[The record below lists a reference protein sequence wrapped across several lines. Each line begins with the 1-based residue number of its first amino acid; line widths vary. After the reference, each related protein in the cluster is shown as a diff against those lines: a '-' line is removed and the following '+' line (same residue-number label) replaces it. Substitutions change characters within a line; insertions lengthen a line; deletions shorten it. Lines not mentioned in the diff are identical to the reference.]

1 METQEQIEL
10 SKEGEVKDYS
20 QMEKKFLQTT
30 IGGIRQ
36 RQDGMIEVPLPFKTD
51 QPQFA
56 KNRGIALQRTK
67 STLQNLRK
75 KNPEMHASS
84 LNKFSKNVDLPFPR
98 FIPTPPQL
106 WKPQEGYAYWIPLFS
121 VWQKEKARIVFDAR
135 AGGIQCLNE
144 QLLQGPDRNNALRA
158 VILRARKGPYAFTAD
173 VENMFHQIAVP
184 ERQYTYLRFFWY
196 QDNDPDKPLI
206 EYISRVHLMG
216 KTSSPAVANL
226 AVRYAAR
233 KEPPVSGAKWI
244 KEDDLLDIY
253 QINQSRVPDKVE
265 RSLTKQFYVDDYVAA
280 ADTEKE
286 AQEMITEG
294 IRRFQRYDMKLC
306 KVQ

>member
-1 METQEQIEL
+1 MD
-10 SKEGEVKDYS
+10 KEGEVKDYS
-20 QMEKKFLQTT
+20 QMEKKFLQITVS
-30 IGGIRQ
+30 GIRQ
-36 RQDGMIEVPLPFKTD
+36 REDGMIEVPLPFKTD
-51 QPQFA
+51 RPTFA
-56 KNRGIALQRTK
+56 WNKGVARSRTETTLK
-67 STLQNLRK
+67 SLRR

-84 LNKFSKNVDLPFPR
+84 LKKFSKNVDLPYPR

-106 WKPQEGYAYWIPLFS
+106 KHPQEGYAYWIPLFS

-135 AGGIQCLNE
+135 ASPQGIECLNE
-144 QLLQGPDRNNALRA
+144 HLLQGPDRNNALRA

-184 ERQYTYLRFFWY
+184 ENQHTYLRFFWY

-233 KEPPVSGAKWI
+233 NQPPESGAKWI
-244 KEDDLLDIY
+244 EEDDLLDIY
-253 QINQSRVPDKVE
+253 QKNRKRNPDEVE
-265 RSLTKQFYVDDYVAA
+265 TSLTKQFYADD
-280 ADTEKE
+280 
-286 AQEMITEG
+286 
-294 IRRFQRYDMKLC
+294 
-306 KVQ
+306 